1 MGAALFSVL
10 VFGLTGLA
18 FLVQEMLPSIPWA
31 YDAVLCLVPVV
42 FFSGAITVPYPV
54 MLLLAFFVGSV
65 SDARHVIAE
74 VPAQELV
81 TMLGGDDAVHQ
92 APRASHASSHLSFGY
107 SIFLYGL
114 LGSLMQGIRPLFR
127 RGRWELPVLMTGIAT
142 FLLLLLTYLVMEFRS
157 GDFAFPAN
165 VWYYMLSSSLL
176 SMVVAPVMFLLLY
189 RLSRAANYQIRFEG
203 LSYRY

>member
-10 VFGLTGLA
+10 VFGLTAIA
-18 FLVQEMLPSIPWA
+18 FLIQEIVPSIPWA

-54 MLLLAFFVGSV
+54 MLLLAFFVGFI
-65 SDARHVIAE
+65 SDSRHVIAE
-74 VPAQELV
+74 IPVQQIMESV
-81 TMLGGDDAVHQ
+81 TAGQVAHGARSISGTSGHMD
-92 APRASHASSHLSFGY
+92 FGY

-127 RGRWELPVLMTGIAT
+127 RGRWELPVLMTGVAT
-142 FLLLLLTYLVMEFRS
+142 FLLLLLTFLVMEFRS
-157 GDFAFPAN
+157 GDFEFPITI
-165 VWYYMLSSSLL
+165 WYYMLASSVL
-176 SMVVAPVMFLLLY
+176 SMIVSPLMFLILY

>member
-10 VFGLTGLA
+10 VFGLTALA
-18 FLVQEMLPSIPWA
+18 FLIQEIVPSIPWA

-54 MLLLAFFVGSV
+54 MLLLAFFVGFI
-65 SDARHVIAE
+65 SDSRHVIAE
-74 VPAQELV
+74 IPVHELAESLSSGNLAHGVKSV
-81 TMLGGDDAVHQ
+81 TGTSG
-92 APRASHASSHLSFGY
+92 HLAFGY

-127 RGRWELPVLMTGIAT
+127 RGRWELPVLMTGVAT
-142 FLLLLLTYLVMEFRS
+142 FLLLFLTFLVMEFRS
-157 GDFAFPAN
+157 GDFAFPVT
-165 VWYYMLSSSLL
+165 VWYYMLASSVL
-176 SMVVAPVMFLLLY
+176 SMIVSPLMFLILY
-189 RLSRAANYQIRFEG
+189 RLSKAANYQIRFEG

>member
-10 VFGLTGLA
+10 VFGLTALA
-18 FLVQEMLPSIPWA
+18 FLIQEIVPSIPWA

-54 MLLLAFFVGSV
+54 MLLLAFFVGFV
-65 SDARHVIAE
+65 SDSRHVIAE
-74 VPAQELV
+74 IPVQQIIESV
-81 TMLGGDDAVHQ
+81 TAGKVAYSATSLTGTSGHMD
-92 APRASHASSHLSFGY
+92 FGY

-127 RGRWELPVLMTGIAT
+127 RGRWELPVLMTGVAT
-142 FLLLLLTYLVMEFRS
+142 FLLLLLTFLVMEFRS
-157 GDFAFPAN
+157 GDFAFPAT
-165 VWYYMLSSSLL
+165 VWYYMLASSVL
-176 SMVVAPVMFLLLY
+176 SMIVSPLMFLILY

>member
-1 MGAALFSVL
+1 MGAAIFSVL

-18 FLVQEMLPSIPWA
+18 FLVQEIVPSIPWA
-31 YDAVLCLVPVV
+31 YDAILCLVPIV

-54 MLLLAFFVGSV
+54 MLLLAFFVGFV
-65 SDARHVIAE
+65 SDSRHVIAE
-74 VPAQELV
+74 IPVHDVADSLTV
-81 TMLGGDDAVHQ
+81 GKIGLGAGATG
-92 APRASHASSHLSFGY
+92 ASAHLSFGY

-157 GDFAFPAN
+157 GDFAFP
-165 VWYYMLSSSLL
+165 VTIWYYMLASSVL
-176 SMVVAPVMFLLLY
+176 SMIVSPLMFLLLY
-189 RLSRAANYQIRFEG
+189 RLSRASNYQIRFEG